1 MSYFSFYFIFS
12 PIWIFQHVKKVVVVQ
27 YWTSKKCNK
36 KRDARAELLI
46 VDDVIIFITTTN
58 YQNPSV
64 CCFPMQINYKPQR
77 KRIDK
82 FN

>member
-1 MSYFSFYFIFS
+1 MSYFSFYFFFS
-12 PIWIFQHVKKVVVVQ
+12 PIWVFQDVKKVVVVQ
-27 YWTSKKCNK
+27 YWTSKKYNK
-36 KRDARAELLI
+36 KRDARAAVLI

-64 CCFPMQINYKPQR
+64 CCFLAQINYKPQR